1 MKKPLNVLVFPAGME
16 NGLEIRKALQGCKEV
31 QLFGASSPGAN
42 HASYVYKDVCVVR
55 DVRTP
60 GWLDDLNDAIRQH
73 DIDIVFPA
81 NSAVIDQLSPVRGQV
96 GAHVL
101 LPAEDVIRVTRS
113 KRATL
118 KLLEGVLP
126 TPRVFASAHDIT
138 QYPVFAK
145 PDQGYGSQ
153 GIELVTSARQAQDL
167 DFQKM
172 IVQEHLP
179 GKEYSVDCFSSAEGE
194 LLFSGARE
202 RVRVRMGTSMHAEVV
217 SDELETL
224 LRTHARNI
232 LTKLK
237 ITGAWFFQMKE
248 DQDGVLRLLEI
259 DIRIAGTMCFNR
271 ARGVN
276 FPLLSILQSTGLKV
290 GTLVNTV
297 PLTLDR
303 CLHNRY
309 RLEHEYNAVYVD
321 LDDTLIVRGQVNVEL
336 VAFLYQCVNRGK
348 KIVLISKHLGA
359 DIRAHLRRWRI
370 EQLFDEVIWLKEA
383 DSKADHI
390 PAGPT
395 IFIDDSFSQRAEVA
409 ARLGIPTFDPS
420 MIEALI
426 DDRI

>member
-31 QLFGASSPGAN
+31 KLFGASSPGLN
-42 HASYVYKDVCVVR
+42 QASYVYKDVSVVR
-55 DVRTP
+55 DVRMP
-60 GWLDDLNDAIRQH
+60 GWIDDLNEAIRHH

-81 NSAVIDQLSPVRGQV
+81 NSTVIDHLSPVRDQV
-96 GAHVL
+96 AAQVL
-101 LPAEDVIRVTRS
+101 LPAQDVIRITRS

-118 KLLEGVLP
+118 ELLKGLVP
-126 TPRVFASAHDIT
+126 TPQVFARAQDIN

-153 GIELVTSARQAQDL
+153 GIELVTSPGQAANI

-179 GKEYSVDCFSSAEGE
+179 GKEYSVDCFSSVDGK

-202 RVRVRMGTSMHAEVV
+202 RVRVRMGTSMHAEAVP
-217 SDELETL
+217 DELESL
-224 LRTHARNI
+224 MRAHAENI
-232 LTKLK
+232 LSKLK

-248 DQDGVLRLLEI
+248 DLDGVLRLLEI

-276 FPLLSILQSTGLKV
+276 FPLLSILQATGLKV
-290 GTLVNTV
+290 DTLVNTV

-309 RLEHEYNAVYVD
+309 RLEHEYDSVYVD
-321 LDDTLIVRGQVNVEL
+321 LDDTLIVHEQINIEL
-336 VAFLYQCVNRGK
+336 LTFLYQCVNRGK
-348 KIVLISKHLGA
+348 KIVLISKHLGP
-359 DIRAHLRRWRI
+359 DIRAHLRRWRL
-370 EQLFDEVIWLKEA
+370 EQLFDEIIWLQET

-390 PAGPT
+390 PPGRT

-409 ARLGIPTFDPS
+409 ERLGILTFDPS
-420 MIEALI
+420 MVEALI

>member
-1 MKKPLNVLVFPAGME
+1 M
-16 NGLEIRKALQGCKEV
+16 
-31 QLFGASSPGAN
+31 FGASSPGLN
-42 HASYVYKDVCVVR
+42 QASYVYKAVCVVR

-60 GWLDDLNDAIRQH
+60 GWLDDLNDAIQRH
-73 DIDIVFPA
+73 NIDVVFPA
-81 NSAVIDQLSPVRGQV
+81 NSTVIDALSPIRWKVN
-96 GAHVL
+96 AEVL
-101 LPAEDVIRVTRS
+101 LPAEEVIRITRS

-118 KLLEGVLP
+118 QLLHGLLP
-126 TPRVFASAHDIT
+126 TPRVFANAQEIPH
-138 QYPVFAK
+138 YPVFAK

-153 GIELVTSARQAQDL
+153 GIELVTSPVQAAVI
-167 DFQKM
+167 DFHKM

-179 GKEYSVDCFSSAEGE
+179 GKEYSVDCFSSAAGK

-217 SDELETL
+217 SDEVESLM
-224 LRTHARNI
+224 RAHAEAI
-232 LTKLK
+232 LSKLQ

-248 DQDGVLRLLEI
+248 DHEGVLRLLEI

-276 FPLLSILQSTGLKV
+276 FPLLSILQSAGLKV
-290 GTLVNTV
+290 GTLVNTH

-303 CLHNRY
+303 CLRNRY
-309 RLEHEYNAVYVD
+309 RFEYDYDMVYVD
-321 LDDTLIVRGQVNVEL
+321 LDDTLVVHEQLNVEL
-336 VAFLYQCVNRGK
+336 VTFLYQCVNQGK
-348 KIVLISKHLGA
+348 TIVLISKHLGP

-370 EQLFDEVIWLKEA
+370 EQLFDEIIWLKET

-390 PAGPT
+390 RPGPT

-409 ARLGIPTFDPS
+409 ERLGIPTFDPS
-420 MIEALI
+420 MVEALI

>member
-31 QLFGASSPGAN
+31 QLFGASSPGPN
-42 HASYVYKDVCVVR
+42 HASYVYKDVCVIR

-60 GWLDDLNDAIRQH
+60 GWIDDLNEAIRRH

-81 NSAVIDQLSPVRGQV
+81 NSVVIDQLSPVRDLVAAQ
-96 GAHVL
+96 VL
-101 LPAEDVIRVTRS
+101 LPSQDVIRITRS

-118 KLLEGVLP
+118 QLLEGSLP
-126 TPRVFASAHDIT
+126 TPRVFGSASEIT

-153 GIELVTSARQAQDL
+153 GIELVTSPEQAANI

-179 GKEYSVDCFSSAEGE
+179 GREYSVDCFSSAEGK

-217 SDELETL
+217 SSELESL
-224 LRTHARNI
+224 LRTHAENI

-248 DQDGVLRLLEI
+248 DHHGVLRLLEI

-271 ARGVN
+271 ARGIN
-276 FPLLSILQSTGLKV
+276 FPLLSILQATGLKV
-290 GTLVNTV
+290 GTLINTV

-309 RLEHEYNAVYVD
+309 RLEHEYDAVYVD
-321 LDDTLIVRGQVNVEL
+321 LDDTLIVREQVNIEL
-336 VAFLYQCVNRGK
+336 LAFLYQCVNRGK
-348 KIVLISKHLGA
+348 KIVLISKHLGP
-359 DIRAHLRRWRI
+359 DIRAHLRQWRV
-370 EQLFDEVIWLKEA
+370 EQLFDEIIWLKET

-390 PAGPT
+390 PPGPT

-409 ARLGIPTFDPS
+409 ERLGIPTFDPS